1 MSCSQKGPFF
11 TLLPPHSVSVCTHC
25 FLHNTLY
32 YLSVYFII
40 DFFLYIVSPVRTGT
54 AIFLA
59 SAIGPVLESVL
70 NKHMLN
76 EFPPKSHV
84 YEEVLLRSPTESPL
98 PSLFPSQQPL
108 QAKD

>member
-1 MSCSQKGPFF
+1 MSCSQKGLFF
-11 TLLPPHSVSVCTHC
+11 TLPPPPSVCTHC

-40 DFFLYIVSPVRTGT
+40 DFFPYTVSPVRTET

-70 NKHMLN
+70 NKHMPN
-76 EFPPKSHV
+76 ELPPKRRI
-84 YEEVLLRSPTESPL
+84 YEEVLLRSPTGSPL

-108 QAKD
+108 QAKIR